1 MALPYYQAKNIISTC
16 RITRQPTS
24 AIPQRSNFFSS
35 PFTVQVGNDPNEPYR
50 YVIASVH
57 IVVRQSGVVLG
68 GATSVVDPFSG
79 TASLAKFQLVS
90 ALNYD
95 SLTYDVMS
103 NGVKCLPSSS
113 LVETTRSSFSGNS
126 VPIGV
131 IPFQVGFI
139 NLEIFLKRSIVVG
152 VQSASVNY
160 YILDA
165 NYALLVGVVVQIMVR
180 LSKNCSIYCC
190 ILN

>member
-24 AIPQRSNFFSS
+24 AIPQRSFFFSS

-57 IVVRQSGVVLG
+57 IVVRQSGVILG

-79 TASLAKFQLVS
+79 TASLQKFELVS

-103 NGVKCLPSSS
+103 NGVKCLP
-113 LVETTRSSFSGNS
+113 VERTLSSFSGNS

-139 NLEIFLKRSIVVG
+139 DLKFLLERSIVVG

-160 YILDA
+160 FILDT
-165 NYALLVGVVVQIMVR
+165 NDALLVGVVVQIMVR
-180 LSKNCSIYCC
+180 LLKNCSIY
-190 ILN
+190 IVAFTTD